1 MTAGTF
7 FAIMALVGL
16 FMLFCAKKA
25 HGFGRGML
33 IALGATVLAVSL
45 FGVFTALI

>member
-7 FAIMALVGL
+7 FAIMALVGA
-16 FMLFCAKKA
+16 FMLYMARKA
-25 HGFGRGML
+25 CGRGKGIL
-33 IALGATVLAVSL
+33 IALGATILAVSL